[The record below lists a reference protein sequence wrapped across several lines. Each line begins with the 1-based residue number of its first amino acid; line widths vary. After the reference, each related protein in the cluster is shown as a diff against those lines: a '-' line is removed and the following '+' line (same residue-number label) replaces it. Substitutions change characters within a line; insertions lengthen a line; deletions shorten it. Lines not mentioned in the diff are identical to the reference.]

1 MRYII
6 LFSVVD
12 ATGLHYHHI
21 HFVLNDV
28 FVLGNQPATNDFA
41 PWKLDNLS

>member
-12 ATGLHYHHI
+12 AIGHNYYHI
-21 HFVLNDV
+21 DFVLNDIL
-28 FVLGNQPATNDFA
+28 VLGNQPATNDFA
-41 PWKLDNLS
+41 PWKFDDLS